1 MSNQDWTSKLQD
13 QLAGYQESVSHDLWA
28 GIEQSLAQKNIES
41 VSTNPQTIVSENSES
56 IDLHVGSEVQKNAR
70 VLHDSSEAKKNARI
84 VYFKRWS
91 AAAAAV
97 ALLGIGGSYVY
108 LHQEDVEKGNLQL
121 ASLSSPAV
129 SADLQLAAS
138 QPAPSPVVSADLQS
152 AASQPAPSHV
162 VSADLQSAASQPAP
176 SHVVSADLQSA
187 ASHPAPSHAVSVDLQ
202 SAASQPAP
210 SLVVSADLRLAASQ
224 PAPSLVVSADLQSAA
239 SQKKKGNV
247 LEKESEN
254 EISLL
259 AENPEPAEPVSED
272 KATDKSSDYK
282 ALTRSTDHHAAA
294 YASQSYHFEKNEEV
308 SGWSMQL
315 YAENLTPSLGGVN
328 SDASGGY
335 NDFSYGTMAE
345 PMPGVIP
352 DPTAGGIYGEEYLL
366 ASYKAIQRKQQVNAK
381 HHAPVSVGLQVA
393 FGIAPRL
400 SLSTGLVYTRTSSD
414 FYPYAPSSNYNVHQV
429 LHYVGLPV
437 GLNYEF
443 WQSGGF
449 HAYVMAGAEADYNVK
464 NDTEEEGVKKENA
477 KRDRVQFSGKAS
489 LGAQYDITPKVGLY
503 IEPGA
508 KYYFDN
514 GSHVENTFKDKK
526 LNFNLQFGLRF
537 NL

>member
-41 VSTNPQTIVSENSES
+41 VSSNPQTIASES
-56 IDLHVGSEVQKNAR
+56 SESADLHVG
-70 VLHDSSEAKKNARI
+70 SEAKKNARI

-108 LHQEDVEKGNLQL
+108 LHKEDVEKGNLQL
-121 ASLSSPAV
+121 AASQPAPSHVVSHVV
-129 SADLQLAAS
+129 SADLQSAASSVAVRQSAPSHVVSADLQSAASSVAVRQSAPSHVVSSDLQSAAS

-152 AASQPAPSHV
+152 AASQSAPSHA
-162 VSADLQSAASQPAP
+162 VSADLQSA
-176 SHVVSADLQSA
+176 V
-187 ASHPAPSHAVSVDLQ
+187 
-202 SAASQPAP
+202 
-210 SLVVSADLRLAASQ
+210 
-224 PAPSLVVSADLQSAA
+224 
-239 SQKKKGNV
+239 SQKKTSDDV
-247 LEKESEN
+247 LKEESEN

-259 AENPEPAEPVSED
+259 AE
-272 KATDKSSDYK
+272 KSDYK

-294 YASQSYHFEKNEEV
+294 YASHSYHFEKNEEV

-315 YAENLTPSLGGVN
+315 YAENLTPSLSGVN
-328 SDASGGY
+328 SDASG
-335 NDFSYGTMAE
+335 SYRDYSHGTMAE

-366 ASYKAIQRKQQVNAK
+366 ASYKAIQRNQQVNAK

-400 SLSTGLVYTRTSSD
+400 SLSTGMVYTRTSSD
-414 FYPYAPSSNYNVHQV
+414 FYPYAPGSSYNVHQV
-429 LHYVGLPV
+429 LHYVGIPV

-514 GSHVENTFKDKK
+514 GSHMENTFKDKK

>member
-28 GIEQSLAQKNIES
+28 GIEQSLAQNNIES
-41 VSTNPQTIVSENSES
+41 GSSNPQKIASES
-56 IDLHVGSEVQKNAR
+56 SESAELHVGSET
-70 VLHDSSEAKKNARI
+70 KKNARI

-108 LHQEDVEKGNLQL
+108 LHQEDVERGNLQM

-129 SADLQLAAS
+129 SADLQSAASQSAPSHVVSVDLQSAAS
-138 QPAPSPVVSADLQS
+138 QPAPSHIVSADLQS

-176 SHVVSADLQSA
+176 SHA
-187 ASHPAPSHAVSVDLQ
+187 
-202 SAASQPAP
+202 
-210 SLVVSADLRLAASQ
+210 
-224 PAPSLVVSADLQSAA
+224 VSADLQSAA
-239 SQKKKGNV
+239 SQKKTSDDV
-247 LEKESEN
+247 LKEESEN

-259 AENPEPAEPVSED
+259 AE
-272 KATDKSSDYK
+272 KSDHK
-282 ALTRSTDHHAAA
+282 VLTRSTDNHAAA

-366 ASYKAIQRKQQVNAK
+366 ASCKAIQRKQQVNAK

-414 FYPYAPSSNYNVHQV
+414 FYPYAPGSSYNVHQV
-429 LHYVGLPV
+429 LHYVGIPV

-464 NDTEEEGVKKENA
+464 NDTEEEGVKKEDA

>member
-41 VSTNPQTIVSENSES
+41 VSTNPQTIASES
-56 IDLHVGSEVQKNAR
+56 SESADLHVGSE
-70 VLHDSSEAKKNARI
+70 AKKKARI

-108 LHQEDVEKGNLQL
+108 LHQEDVERGNLR
-121 ASLSSPAV
+121 
-129 SADLQLAAS
+129 LAAS
-138 QPAPSPVVSADLQS
+138 QPASSLVVSADLQS
-152 AASQPAPSHV
+152 AASQSAASHV

-176 SHVVSADLQSA
+176 SHAVSADLQSAVSQSAPSHVVSADLQS
-187 ASHPAPSHAVSVDLQ
+187 
-202 SAASQPAP
+202 
-210 SLVVSADLRLAASQ
+210 AASQ

-239 SQKKKGNV
+239 SQKKASDV
-247 LEKESEN
+247 LKKESEN

-259 AENPEPAEPVSED
+259 AE
-272 KATDKSSDYK
+272 KSDHK

-366 ASYKAIQRKQQVNAK
+366 ASYKAIQRNQQGNVK

-429 LHYVGLPV
+429 LHYVGIPV

>member
-41 VSTNPQTIVSENSES
+41 VSSNPQTIASES
-56 IDLHVGSEVQKNAR
+56 SESTDLHVGSEAKKNAR
-70 VLHDSSEAKKNARI
+70 VLHDSSKVQKNARI

-129 SADLQLAAS
+129 SADLQ
-138 QPAPSPVVSADLQS
+138 S

-162 VSADLQSAASQPAP
+162 VS
-176 SHVVSADLQSA
+176 
-187 ASHPAPSHAVSVDLQ
+187 VDLQ
-202 SAASQPAP
+202 SAAS
-210 SLVVSADLRLAASQ
+210 ASVAMNQ
-224 PAPSLVVSADLQSAA
+224 GTPSLVVSADLQSAA

-294 YASQSYHFEKNEEV
+294 YASQSYHFKKNEEV

-366 ASYKAIQRKQQVNAK
+366 ASYKAIQRKQQGNAK

-414 FYPYAPSSNYNVHQV
+414 FYPYASSSSYNVHQV
-429 LHYVGLPV
+429 LHYVGIPV

-464 NDTEEEGVKKENA
+464 NDTEEEGVKKEDA

>member
-28 GIEQSLAQKNIES
+28 GIEQSLAH
-41 VSTNPQTIVSENSES
+41 SET
-56 IDLHVGSEVQKNAR
+56 G
-70 VLHDSSEAKKNARI
+70 KKARI

-129 SADLQLAAS
+129 SADLQSAAS
-138 QPAPSPVVSADLQS
+138 QPAPSHVV
-152 AASQPAPSHV
+152 SHV

-176 SHVVSADLQSA
+176 SHIVSADLQST
-187 ASHPAPSHAVSVDLQ
+187 
-202 SAASQPAP
+202 ASQSKMGNA
-210 SLVVSADLRLAASQ
+210 LV
-224 PAPSLVVSADLQSAA
+224 
-239 SQKKKGNV
+239 
-247 LEKESEN
+247 EETEN

-259 AENPEPAEPVSED
+259 AENSDPAEPVSED
-272 KATDKSSDYK
+272 KATDSSTDHK
-282 ALTRSTDHHAAA
+282 TLTRSTDHKVLTRSTDNHAAA

-328 SDASGGY
+328 SDASG
-335 NDFSYGTMAE
+335 SYRDYSHGTMAE

-366 ASYKAIQRKQQVNAK
+366 ASCKAIQRKQQGNAK

-429 LHYVGLPV
+429 LHYVGIPV

-464 NDTEEEGVKKENA
+464 NDTEEEGVKKEDA

>member
-13 QLAGYQESVSHDLWA
+13 QLADYQESVSHDLWA

-41 VSTNPQTIVSENSES
+41 VSSNPQTIVSESSES
-56 IDLHVGSEVQKNAR
+56 TDLHVGT
-70 VLHDSSEAKKNARI
+70 EAKKNARI

-108 LHQEDVEKGNLQL
+108 LHQEDVEKGNLQM
-121 ASLSSPAV
+121 ASLSSPA
-129 SADLQLAAS
+129 
-138 QPAPSPVVSADLQS
+138 VSADLQS
-152 AASQPAPSHV
+152 AASQPAPSHI
-162 VSADLQSAASQPAP
+162 VSADLQSAASQSAP
-176 SHVVSADLQSA
+176 SHAVSADLQSA
-187 ASHPAPSHAVSVDLQ
+187 ASK
-202 SAASQPAP
+202 
-210 SLVVSADLRLAASQ
+210 R
-224 PAPSLVVSADLQSAA
+224 
-239 SQKKKGNV
+239 KMGNA
-247 LEKESEN
+247 LKEESEN

-259 AENPEPAEPVSED
+259 AENSDPAEPVSED
-272 KATDKSSDYK
+272 KATDSSTDHK
-282 ALTRSTDHHAAA
+282 TLTRSTDHKVLTRSTDHHAAA

-328 SDASGGY
+328 SDASG
-335 NDFSYGTMAE
+335 SYRDYSHGTMAE

-352 DPTAGGIYGEEYLL
+352 DQTAGGIYGEEYLL
-366 ASYKAIQRKQQVNAK
+366 ASYKAIQRSQQGNAK

-414 FYPYAPSSNYNVHQV
+414 FYPYAPGSSYNVHQV
-429 LHYVGLPV
+429 LHYVGIPV

>member
-1 MSNQDWTSKLQD
+1 MSNQDWTSKLQE
-13 QLAGYQESVSHDLWA
+13 QLADYQESVSHDLWA
-28 GIEQSLAQKNIES
+28 GIEQSLAQNNIES
-41 VSTNPQTIVSENSES
+41 VSTNPQAIASES
-56 IDLHVGSEVQKNAR
+56 SESTDLHVGSEAKKDAR
-70 VLHDSSEAKKNARI
+70 V

-129 SADLQLAAS
+129 SADLQ
-138 QPAPSPVVSADLQS
+138 S

-162 VSADLQSAASQPAP
+162 VSADLQLAASQPAP
-176 SHVVSADLQSA
+176 SHVVSADLQ
-187 ASHPAPSHAVSVDLQ
+187 
-202 SAASQPAP
+202 
-210 SLVVSADLRLAASQ
+210 LAASQ

-239 SQKKKGNV
+239 SQSKMGNTLV
-247 LEKESEN
+247 EESEN

-259 AENPEPAEPVSED
+259 AENSDPAEPVSED
-272 KATDKSSDYK
+272 KATDSSTDHKTLTRSSDHK
-282 ALTRSTDHHAAA
+282 VLTRSTDHHAAA

-366 ASYKAIQRKQQVNAK
+366 ASYKAIQRNQQGNAK

-414 FYPYAPSSNYNVHQV
+414 FYPYAPGSSYNVHQV
-429 LHYVGLPV
+429 LHYVGIPV

-464 NDTEEEGVKKENA
+464 NDTEEEGVKKEDA

>member
-56 IDLHVGSEVQKNAR
+56 IDFHVGSEVQKNAR

-108 LHQEDVEKGNLQL
+108 LHQEDVERGNLQL

-129 SADLQLAAS
+129 SADLQS
-138 QPAPSPVVSADLQS
+138 
-152 AASQPAPSHV
+152 
-162 VSADLQSAASQPAP
+162 
-176 SHVVSADLQSA
+176 
-187 ASHPAPSHAVSVDLQ
+187 
-202 SAASQPAP
+202 
-210 SLVVSADLRLAASQ
+210 AASQ

-259 AENPEPAEPVSED
+259 AEDPEPAEPVSGD

-282 ALTRSTDHHAAA
+282 ALTRSADHHAAA

-414 FYPYAPSSNYNVHQV
+414 FYPYASSSNYNVHQV
-429 LHYVGLPV
+429 LHYVGIPV

>member
-1 MSNQDWTSKLQD
+1 MSNQDWTSKLQE
-13 QLAGYQESVSHDLWA
+13 QLAGYQEPVSHDLWA
-28 GIEQSLAQKNIES
+28 GIEQSLAQNNIES
-41 VSTNPQTIVSENSES
+41 VSSNPQTIASES
-56 IDLHVGSEVQKNAR
+56 SESTDLHVGT
-70 VLHDSSEAKKNARI
+70 EAKKNARI

-129 SADLQLAAS
+129 SADLQSAVS
-138 QPAPSPVVSADLQS
+138 QPAPSHVV
-152 AASQPAPSHV
+152 SHV
-162 VSADLQSAASQPAP
+162 VSADLQSAASQPVP
-176 SHVVSADLQSA
+176 SS
-187 ASHPAPSHAVSVDLQ
+187 
-202 SAASQPAP
+202 
-210 SLVVSADLRLAASQ
+210 
-224 PAPSLVVSADLQSAA
+224 VVSADLQSAA
-239 SQKKKGNV
+239 SQKKASDV
-247 LEKESEN
+247 LKKESEN

-259 AENPEPAEPVSED
+259 AE
-272 KATDKSSDYK
+272 KSDHK
-282 ALTRSTDHHAAA
+282 ALTRSTDHHAEA

-366 ASYKAIQRKQQVNAK
+366 ASYKAIQRSQQGNAK

-414 FYPYAPSSNYNVHQV
+414 FYPYAPSSSYNVHQV
-429 LHYVGLPV
+429 LHYVGIPV

>member
-28 GIEQSLAQKNIES
+28 GIEQSLAQNNIES
-41 VSTNPQTIVSENSES
+41 GSSNPQTIVSESSES
-56 IDLHVGSEVQKNAR
+56 ADLHVGT
-70 VLHDSSEAKKNARI
+70 EAKKNARI

-108 LHQEDVEKGNLQL
+108 LHQEDVEKGNQ
-121 ASLSSPAV
+121 
-129 SADLQLAAS
+129 QLAAS
-138 QPAPSPVVSADLQS
+138 QS
-152 AASQPAPSHV
+152 APSHV
-162 VSADLQSAASQPAP
+162 VSADLQS
-176 SHVVSADLQSA
+176 
-187 ASHPAPSHAVSVDLQ
+187 
-202 SAASQPAP
+202 
-210 SLVVSADLRLAASQ
+210 AASQ

-239 SQKKKGNV
+239 SQSKMGNTLV
-247 LEKESEN
+247 EESEN

-259 AENPEPAEPVSED
+259 AENSDPAEPVSED
-272 KATDKSSDYK
+272 KATVSSTDHK
-282 ALTRSTDHHAAA
+282 ALTRSTDHYAAA

-366 ASYKAIQRKQQVNAK
+366 ASYKAIQRNQQGNAK

-429 LHYVGLPV
+429 LHYVGIPV

-464 NDTEEEGVKKENA
+464 NDTEEEGVKKEDA
-477 KRDRVQFSGKAS
+477 KRDRVQLSGKAS

>member
-28 GIEQSLAQKNIES
+28 GIEQSLAQNNIES
-41 VSTNPQTIVSENSES
+41 VSTNPQTIASES
-56 IDLHVGSEVQKNAR
+56 TESADLHVGSE
-70 VLHDSSEAKKNARI
+70 AKKDARI

-97 ALLGIGGSYVY
+97 ALLGLGGSYVY

-121 ASLSSPAV
+121 ASHAVSPSHAV
-129 SADLQLAAS
+129 SA
-138 QPAPSPVVSADLQS
+138 
-152 AASQPAPSHV
+152 SHV
-162 VSADLQSAASQPAP
+162 VSADLQSAASSVAVRQSAP
-176 SHVVSADLQSA
+176 SHVVSSDLQST
-187 ASHPAPSHAVSVDLQ
+187 
-202 SAASQPAP
+202 ASQ
-210 SLVVSADLRLAASQ
+210 SKMGNTLV
-224 PAPSLVVSADLQSAA
+224 
-239 SQKKKGNV
+239 
-247 LEKESEN
+247 EESEN

-259 AENPEPAEPVSED
+259 AENSDPVEPVSED
-272 KATDKSSDYK
+272 KATDSSTDHK
-282 ALTRSTDHHAAA
+282 TLTRSTDHHAAA

-328 SDASGGY
+328 SDASG
-335 NDFSYGTMAE
+335 SYRDYSHGMMAE
-345 PMPGVIP
+345 PLPGVIP

-366 ASYKAIQRKQQVNAK
+366 ASYKAIQRNLQVKAK

-429 LHYVGLPV
+429 LHYVGIPV

-449 HAYVMAGAEADYNVK
+449 HAYLMAGAEADYNVK

-477 KRDRVQFSGKAS
+477 KRDRVQLSGKAS

>member
-13 QLAGYQESVSHDLWA
+13 QLADYQEPVSHDLWA

-41 VSTNPQTIVSENSES
+41 VSANLQKIVSESSES
-56 IDLHVGSEVQKNAR
+56 AELHVG
-70 VLHDSSEAKKNARI
+70 SEAKKNARI

-121 ASLSSPAV
+121 A
-129 SADLQLAAS
+129 AS

-152 AASQPAPSHV
+152 AASQSAPSHT
-162 VSADLQSAASQPAP
+162 VSSDLQSAASQ
-176 SHVVSADLQSA
+176 SA
-187 ASHPAPSHAVSVDLQ
+187 ASRIVSSDLQ
-202 SAASQPAP
+202 SAASQSAP
-210 SLVVSADLRLAASQ
+210 SPVVSS
-224 PAPSLVVSADLQSAA
+224 DLQSAA
-239 SQKKKGNV
+239 SQKKMGNV

-259 AENPEPAEPVSED
+259 AENSDPAEPVSED

-352 DPTAGGIYGEEYLL
+352 DPAAGGIYGEEYLL

-400 SLSTGLVYTRTSSD
+400 SLSTGMVYTRTSSD
-414 FYPYAPSSNYNVHQV
+414 FYPYAPSSSYNVHQV
-429 LHYVGLPV
+429 LHYVGIPV

>member
-1 MSNQDWTSKLQD
+1 MSNQDWTSKLQE
-13 QLAGYQESVSHDLWA
+13 QLADYQESVSHDLWA
-28 GIEQSLAQKNIES
+28 GIEQSLAQNNIES
-41 VSTNPQTIVSENSES
+41 GSSNPQTIASES
-56 IDLHVGSEVQKNAR
+56 SESTDLHVGSEAKKDAR
-70 VLHDSSEAKKNARI
+70 VLHDSSKVQKNARI

-129 SADLQLAAS
+129 SADLQSAAS
-138 QPAPSPVVSADLQS
+138 QPAPSLVVSADLQS
-152 AASQPAPSHV
+152 AASQSAPSHV

-176 SHVVSADLQSA
+176 SHAVSADLQSA
-187 ASHPAPSHAVSVDLQ
+187 ASQSVPSHAVSADLQ
-202 SAASQPAP
+202 S
-210 SLVVSADLRLAASQ
+210 AASQ

-239 SQKKKGNV
+239 SQKKTSDDV
-247 LEKESEN
+247 LKEESEN

-259 AENPEPAEPVSED
+259 AE
-272 KATDKSSDYK
+272 KSDYK
-282 ALTRSTDHHAAA
+282 ALTRSTDHYAAA

-414 FYPYAPSSNYNVHQV
+414 FYPYAPGSSYNVHQV
-429 LHYVGLPV
+429 LHYVGIPV

>member
-28 GIEQSLAQKNIES
+28 GIEQSLAQNNIES
-41 VSTNPQTIVSENSES
+41 VSSNPQTIASES
-56 IDLHVGSEVQKNAR
+56 SESTDLHVGSEAKKNAR

-129 SADLQLAAS
+129 SADLQ
-138 QPAPSPVVSADLQS
+138 S
-152 AASQPAPSHV
+152 AASQSAPSHV
-162 VSADLQSAASQPAP
+162 
-176 SHVVSADLQSA
+176 
-187 ASHPAPSHAVSVDLQ
+187 VSVDLQ
-202 SAASQPAP
+202 SAASQSAP
-210 SLVVSADLRLAASQ
+210 SHAVSADLQLAASQ
-224 PAPSLVVSADLQSAA
+224 PAPSHAVSADLQSAA
-239 SQKKKGNV
+239 SQKKTSDV
-247 LEKESEN
+247 LVEESEN

-272 KATDKSSDYK
+272 KATVS
-282 ALTRSTDHHAAA
+282 STDHKVLPRSTNNHAAA

-352 DPTAGGIYGEEYLL
+352 DPAAGGIYGEEYLL
-366 ASYKAIQRKQQVNAK
+366 ASYKAIQRNQQGNAK

-429 LHYVGLPV
+429 LHYVGIPV

-464 NDTEEEGVKKENA
+464 NDTDEDGTKKENA

>member
-13 QLAGYQESVSHDLWA
+13 QLADYQESVSHDLWA
-28 GIEQSLAQKNIES
+28 GIEQSLAQNNIES
-41 VSTNPQTIVSENSES
+41 VSTNPQTIASESSES
-56 IDLHVGSEVQKNAR
+56 IDLHVG
-70 VLHDSSEAKKNARI
+70 SEAKKNARI

-121 ASLSSPAV
+121 A
-129 SADLQLAAS
+129 AS
-138 QPAPSPVVSADLQS
+138 QS
-152 AASQPAPSHV
+152 APSHV

-176 SHVVSADLQSA
+176 SHAVSADLQLA
-187 ASHPAPSHAVSVDLQ
+187 ASQSASSLAVSADLQ

-210 SLVVSADLRLAASQ
+210 SHAVSADLQSAASQ
-224 PAPSLVVSADLQSAA
+224 SAPSHAVSADLQSAA
-239 SQKKKGNV
+239 SQKKTSDDV
-247 LEKESEN
+247 LKEESEN

-259 AENPEPAEPVSED
+259 AE
-272 KATDKSSDYK
+272 KSDHK

-366 ASYKAIQRKQQVNAK
+366 ASYKAIQRNQQGNAK

-429 LHYVGLPV
+429 LHYVGIPV

-503 IEPGA
+503 IELGA

>member
-41 VSTNPQTIVSENSES
+41 VSTNPQTIVSESSES
-56 IDLHVGSEVQKNAR
+56 TDLHVGPEAKKDAR

-108 LHQEDVEKGNLQL
+108 LHQEDVEKGNLQM
-121 ASLSSPAV
+121 ASLSSPA
-129 SADLQLAAS
+129 
-138 QPAPSPVVSADLQS
+138 VSADLQS
-152 AASQPAPSHV
+152 AASQPAPSHA
-162 VSADLQSAASQPAP
+162 VSADLQSAASQPAS
-176 SHVVSADLQSA
+176 SHVVSADLQS
-187 ASHPAPSHAVSVDLQ
+187 
-202 SAASQPAP
+202 
-210 SLVVSADLRLAASQ
+210 AASQ

-239 SQKKKGNV
+239 SQPAPSHAVSADLQSAASQKKTSDV
-247 LEKESEN
+247 LKEKSEN

-259 AENPEPAEPVSED
+259 AE
-272 KATDKSSDYK
+272 KSDYK

-366 ASYKAIQRKQQVNAK
+366 ASYKAIQRNQQGKAK

-414 FYPYAPSSNYNVHQV
+414 FYPYASSSSYNVHQV
-429 LHYVGLPV
+429 LHYVGIPV

-449 HAYVMAGAEADYNVK
+449 HAYLMAGAEADYNVK

>member
-1 MSNQDWTSKLQD
+1 MSNQDWTSKLQE

-28 GIEQSLAQKNIES
+28 GIEQSLAQNNIES
-41 VSTNPQTIVSENSES
+41 VSSNPQTIASES
-56 IDLHVGSEVQKNAR
+56 SESTDLHVGT
-70 VLHDSSEAKKNARI
+70 EAKKNARI

-121 ASLSSPAV
+121 AVSQPAPSHVV
-129 SADLQLAAS
+129 SADLQSAAS
-138 QPAPSPVVSADLQS
+138 QPAPSHAVSADLQS

-162 VSADLQSAASQPAP
+162 VSADLQSAASQ
-176 SHVVSADLQSA
+176 S
-187 ASHPAPSHAVSVDLQ
+187 APSHAVSADLQ
-202 SAASQPAP
+202 LAVSQPAP
-210 SLVVSADLRLAASQ
+210 SHA
-224 PAPSLVVSADLQSAA
+224 VSADLQSAA
-239 SQKKKGNV
+239 SQKKASDV
-247 LEKESEN
+247 LKKESEN

-259 AENPEPAEPVSED
+259 AE
-272 KATDKSSDYK
+272 KSDHK
-282 ALTRSTDHHAAA
+282 ALTRSTDHHAEA

-366 ASYKAIQRKQQVNAK
+366 ASYKAIQRSQQGNAK

-414 FYPYAPSSNYNVHQV
+414 FYPYAPSSSYNVHQV
-429 LHYVGLPV
+429 LHYVGIPV

>member
-41 VSTNPQTIVSENSES
+41 VSTNPQTIASENSES
-56 IDLHVGSEVQKNAR
+56 TDLHVG
-70 VLHDSSEAKKNARI
+70 SEAKKNARI

-108 LHQEDVEKGNLQL
+108 LHQEVVEKGNLQL
-121 ASLSSPAV
+121 
-129 SADLQLAAS
+129 
-138 QPAPSPVVSADLQS
+138 

-162 VSADLQSAASQPAP
+162 VSADLQSAASQSAA
-176 SHVVSADLQSA
+176 SHVVSADLQ
-187 ASHPAPSHAVSVDLQ
+187 L
-202 SAASQPAP
+202 AASQPAP
-210 SLVVSADLRLAASQ
+210 SHVVSVDLQSAASQ

-239 SQKKKGNV
+239 SQKKASDV
-247 LEKESEN
+247 LKEESEN

-259 AENPEPAEPVSED
+259 AEN
-272 KATDKSSDYK
+272 SDHK
-282 ALTRSTDHHAAA
+282 ALTRSADHHAAA

-414 FYPYAPSSNYNVHQV
+414 FYPYAPGSSYNVHQV
-429 LHYVGLPV
+429 LHYVGIPV

-464 NDTEEEGVKKENA
+464 NDTEEEGVKKEDA

>member
-1 MSNQDWTSKLQD
+1 MSNQDWTSKLQE
-13 QLAGYQESVSHDLWA
+13 QLAGYQEPVSHDLWA
-28 GIEQSLAQKNIES
+28 GIEQSLAQNNIES
-41 VSTNPQTIVSENSES
+41 VSSNPQTIASES
-56 IDLHVGSEVQKNAR
+56 SEATDLHVGT
-70 VLHDSSEAKKNARI
+70 EAKKNARI

-121 ASLSSPAV
+121 AV
-129 SADLQLAAS
+129 
-138 QPAPSPVVSADLQS
+138 
-152 AASQPAPSHV
+152 SQPAPSHV
-162 VSADLQSAASQPAP
+162 VSADLQSAASQSAP
-176 SHVVSADLQSA
+176 SS
-187 ASHPAPSHAVSVDLQ
+187 
-202 SAASQPAP
+202 
-210 SLVVSADLRLAASQ
+210 
-224 PAPSLVVSADLQSAA
+224 VVSADLQSAA
-239 SQKKKGNV
+239 SQKKASDV
-247 LEKESEN
+247 LKKESEN

-259 AENPEPAEPVSED
+259 AE
-272 KATDKSSDYK
+272 KSDHK
-282 ALTRSTDHHAAA
+282 ALTRSTDHHAEA

-366 ASYKAIQRKQQVNAK
+366 ASYKAIQRSQQGNAK

-414 FYPYAPSSNYNVHQV
+414 FYPYAPSSSYNVHQV
-429 LHYVGLPV
+429 LHYVGIPV

>member
-13 QLAGYQESVSHDLWA
+13 QLAGYQESVSHGLWA
-28 GIEQSLAQKNIES
+28 GIEQSLAQNNIES
-41 VSTNPQTIVSENSES
+41 VSSNPQTIASES
-56 IDLHVGSEVQKNAR
+56 SESADLHVGSEAKKNAR

-129 SADLQLAAS
+129 SADLQ
-138 QPAPSPVVSADLQS
+138 S
-152 AASQPAPSHV
+152 AASQSAPSHV
-162 VSADLQSAASQPAP
+162 VSADLQS
-176 SHVVSADLQSA
+176 
-187 ASHPAPSHAVSVDLQ
+187 
-202 SAASQPAP
+202 
-210 SLVVSADLRLAASQ
+210 AASQ

-239 SQKKKGNV
+239 SQKKTSDDV
-247 LEKESEN
+247 LKEESEN

-259 AENPEPAEPVSED
+259 AE
-272 KATDKSSDYK
+272 KSDYK
-282 ALTRSTDHHAAA
+282 ALTRSADHHAAA

-400 SLSTGLVYTRTSSD
+400 SLSTGMVYTRTSSD
-414 FYPYAPSSNYNVHQV
+414 FYPYAPGSSYNVHQV
-429 LHYVGLPV
+429 LHYVGIPV

-464 NDTEEEGVKKENA
+464 NDTEEEGVKKEDA
-477 KRDRVQFSGKAS
+477 KRDRVQLSGKAS
-489 LGAQYDITPKVGLY
+489 LGVQYDITPKVGLY

>member
-13 QLAGYQESVSHDLWA
+13 QLADYQESVSHDLWA
-28 GIEQSLAQKNIES
+28 GIEQSLAQNNIES
-41 VSTNPQTIVSENSES
+41 VSSNPQSIASES
-56 IDLHVGSEVQKNAR
+56 SESTDLHVGSEVKKNAR
-70 VLHDSSEAKKNARI
+70 ILHVGSEAKKNARI

-129 SADLQLAAS
+129 SADLQSAASQPSPSHVVSADLQSAASQSAPSLVVSADLQSAAS

-152 AASQPAPSHV
+152 AASQPAPS
-162 VSADLQSAASQPAP
+162 
-176 SHVVSADLQSA
+176 
-187 ASHPAPSHAVSVDLQ
+187 
-202 SAASQPAP
+202 
-210 SLVVSADLRLAASQ
+210 
-224 PAPSLVVSADLQSAA
+224 LVVSADLQSAA
-239 SQKKKGNV
+239 SQSKMGNTLV
-247 LEKESEN
+247 EESEN

-259 AENPEPAEPVSED
+259 AENPEPADPVSED

-282 ALTRSTDHHAAA
+282 ALTRSTDHYAAA

-366 ASYKAIQRKQQVNAK
+366 ASYKAIQRSQQGKAK

-429 LHYVGLPV
+429 LHYVGIPV

-464 NDTEEEGVKKENA
+464 NDTEEEGVKKEDA

>member
-28 GIEQSLAQKNIES
+28 GIEQSLAH
-41 VSTNPQTIVSENSES
+41 SET
-56 IDLHVGSEVQKNAR
+56 G
-70 VLHDSSEAKKNARI
+70 KKARI

-121 ASLSSPAV
+121 ASHAV
-129 SADLQLAAS
+129 S
-138 QPAPSPVVSADLQS
+138 PSHAVSADLQS
-152 AASQPAPSHV
+152 AASSVAVNQNASSHAVSPSHA
-162 VSADLQSAASQPAP
+162 VSADLQSAASK
-176 SHVVSADLQSA
+176 
-187 ASHPAPSHAVSVDLQ
+187 
-202 SAASQPAP
+202 
-210 SLVVSADLRLAASQ
+210 R
-224 PAPSLVVSADLQSAA
+224 
-239 SQKKKGNV
+239 KMGNV
-247 LEKESEN
+247 LVEESEN

-259 AENPEPAEPVSED
+259 AENSDPAEPVSED
-272 KATDKSSDYK
+272 KATDSSTDHKTLTRSTDHKTLTRSSDHK
-282 ALTRSTDHHAAA
+282 ALTRSTDNHAAA

-328 SDASGGY
+328 SDASG
-335 NDFSYGTMAE
+335 SYRDYSHGTMAE

-366 ASYKAIQRKQQVNAK
+366 ASYKAIQRNQQGNAK

-414 FYPYAPSSNYNVHQV
+414 FYPYAPSSSYNVHQV
-429 LHYVGLPV
+429 LHYVGIPV

-464 NDTEEEGVKKENA
+464 NDTEEEGVKKEDA

>member
-1 MSNQDWTSKLQD
+1 MSNQDWTSKLQE
-13 QLAGYQESVSHDLWA
+13 QLAGYQEPVSHDLWA
-28 GIEQSLAQKNIES
+28 GIEQSLAQNNIES
-41 VSTNPQTIVSENSES
+41 VSSNPQTIASES
-56 IDLHVGSEVQKNAR
+56 SESTDLHVGT
-70 VLHDSSEAKKNARI
+70 EAKKNARI

-121 ASLSSPAV
+121 AV
-129 SADLQLAAS
+129 
-138 QPAPSPVVSADLQS
+138 
-152 AASQPAPSHV
+152 SQPAPSHV

-187 ASHPAPSHAVSVDLQ
+187 ASQPVPSS
-202 SAASQPAP
+202 
-210 SLVVSADLRLAASQ
+210 
-224 PAPSLVVSADLQSAA
+224 VVSADLQSAA
-239 SQKKKGNV
+239 SQKKASDV
-247 LEKESEN
+247 LKKESEN

-259 AENPEPAEPVSED
+259 AE
-272 KATDKSSDYK
+272 KSDHK
-282 ALTRSTDHHAAA
+282 ALTRSTDHHAEA

-315 YAENLTPSLGGVN
+315 YAENLTPSLGGGN

-335 NDFSYGTMAE
+335 TDFSYGTMAE

-366 ASYKAIQRKQQVNAK
+366 ASYKAIQRSQQGNAK

-414 FYPYAPSSNYNVHQV
+414 FYPYAPSSSYNVHQV
-429 LHYVGLPV
+429 LHYVGIPV